1 MTWTLITGAS
11 GGIGRA
17 FAVELAARGHDLV
30 LTARREDELRATA
43 EMVGGRG
50 VRTEIIAADLS
61 TREGRHGLLADLR
74 SRGLTISMLV
84 NNAGFGS
91 IGAFVDLDA
100 DRLSDE
106 VELDVQAVVQLS
118 RALLPSMIEAGH
130 GSIVNVASTAAFQP
144 LPTMAVYAA
153 AKAFVLSFS
162 QALWDE
168 VRDRGVRVIAVCPGP
183 TDTDFFVRAGD
194 ADVLTGRRTPQQ
206 VARTCLDAL
215 DKGRPYV
222 VDGLLNSVQA
232 EVAKRTPSRLAI
244 PLARAVVRHH
254 D

>member
-17 FAVELAARGHDLV
+17 FAAELAARGHDLV

-43 EMVGGRG
+43 DIIGAHG
-50 VRTEIIAADLS
+50 VRTELIPADLS
-61 TREGRHGLLADLR
+61 GPAGRRHLLDELR
-74 SRGLTISMLV
+74 ARDLTISMLV

-91 IGAFVDLDA
+91 IGRFAELDA
-100 DRLSDE
+100 DRLADE
-106 VELDVQAVVQLS
+106 VELDVQTVVQLS
-118 RALLPSMIEAGH
+118 RALLPAMLDAGH

-168 VRDRGVRVIAVCPGP
+168 VRHQGVRVIAVCPGP

-194 ADVLTGRRTPQQ
+194 DDVLTGRRTPQQ
-206 VARTCLDAL
+206 VALTCLEAL

-222 VDGLLNSVQA
+222 VDGLLNTLQA
-232 EVAKRTPSRLAI
+232 EVAKRTPVRVAI

>member
-17 FAVELAARGHDLV
+17 FAAELAARGHDLV
-30 LTARREDELRATA
+30 LTARREEELRATA
-43 EMVGGRG
+43 DIIGAHG
-50 VRTEIIAADLS
+50 VRTELIPADLS
-61 TREGRHGLLADLR
+61 DPAGRRHLLDELR
-74 SRGLTISMLV
+74 ARDLTISMLV

-91 IGAFVDLDA
+91 IGRFAELDA
-100 DRLSDE
+100 DRLADE
-106 VELDVQAVVQLS
+106 VELDVQTVVQLS
-118 RALLPSMIEAGH
+118 RALLPAMLDAGH

-168 VRDRGVRVIAVCPGP
+168 VRHQGVRVIAVCPGP

-194 ADVLTGRRTPQQ
+194 DDVLTGRRTPQQ
-206 VARTCLDAL
+206 VALTCLEAL

-222 VDGLLNSVQA
+222 VDGLLNTVQA
-232 EVAKRTPSRLAI
+232 EVAKRTPARVAI

>member
-17 FAVELAARGHDLV
+17 FAAELAARGHDLV

-43 EMVGGRG
+43 DIIGEHG
-50 VRTEIIAADLS
+50 VRTELIPADLS
-61 TREGRHGLLADLR
+61 GPAGRRHLLDELR
-74 SRGLTISMLV
+74 ARDLTISMLV

-91 IGAFVDLDA
+91 IGRFAELDA
-100 DRLSDE
+100 DRLADE
-106 VELDVQAVVQLS
+106 VELDVQTVVQLS
-118 RALLPSMIEAGH
+118 RALLPAMLDAGH

-168 VRDRGVRVIAVCPGP
+168 VRHQGVRVTAVCPGP

-194 ADVLTGRRTPQQ
+194 DDVLTGRRTPQQ
-206 VARTCLDAL
+206 VALTCLEAL

-222 VDGLLNSVQA
+222 VDGLLNTLQA
-232 EVAKRTPSRLAI
+232 EVAKRTPVRVAI

>member
-17 FAVELAARGHDLV
+17 FATELAARGHDLV

-43 EMVGGRG
+43 EMVGGHG
-50 VRTEIIAADLS
+50 VRTELIPADLS
-61 TREGRHGLLADLR
+61 TPAGRAGLLGELR
-74 SRGLTISMLV
+74 ARELTVSMLV

-91 IGAFVDLDA
+91 IGRFAELDA
-100 DRLSDE
+100 DRLADE
-106 VELDVQAVVQLS
+106 VELDVQTVVQLS
-118 RALLPSMIEAGH
+118 RALLPPMLAAGH

-168 VRDRGVRVIAVCPGP
+168 VRGQGVRVIAVCPGP

-194 ADVLTGRRTPQQ
+194 DDVLTGRRTPQQ
-206 VARTCLDAL
+206 VALTCLEAL

-222 VDGLLNSVQA
+222 IDGLLNTVQA
-232 EVAKRTPSRLAI
+232 EVAKRTPVRIAI
-244 PLARAVVRHH
+244 PLARAVVHH
-254 D
+254 RD

>member
-17 FAVELAARGHDLV
+17 FAAELAARGHDLV
-30 LTARREDELRATA
+30 LTARREDELRATSDIIGA
-43 EMVGGRG
+43 HG
-50 VRTEIIAADLS
+50 VRTELIPADLS
-61 TREGRHGLLADLR
+61 DPAGRRHLLDELR
-74 SRGLTISMLV
+74 ARDLTISMLV

-91 IGAFVDLDA
+91 IGRFADLDA
-100 DRLSDE
+100 DRLADE
-106 VELDVQAVVQLS
+106 VELDVQTVVQLS
-118 RALLPSMIEAGH
+118 RALLPAMLDAGH

-168 VRDRGVRVIAVCPGP
+168 VRDQGVRVIAVCPGP

-194 ADVLTGRRTPQQ
+194 DDVLTGRRTPQQ
-206 VARTCLDAL
+206 VALTCLDAL

-222 VDGLLNSVQA
+222 VDGLLNTVQA
-232 EVAKRTPSRLAI
+232 EVAKRTPVRLAM
-244 PLARAVVRHH
+244 PLARAVMRHQ

>member
-30 LTARREDELRATA
+30 LSARREEELRATA
-43 EMVGGRG
+43 DMVSRHG
-50 VRTEIIAADLS
+50 VRTEVLGADLS
-61 TREGRHGLLADLR
+61 TAAGRRGLLDELR
-74 SRGLTISMLV
+74 VRHLPVSMLV

-91 IGAFVDLDA
+91 IGAFADLDA
-100 DRLSDE
+100 DRLADE

-118 RALLPSMIEAGH
+118 RALLPPMLEAGR

-162 QALWDE
+162 QALWEE
-168 VRDRGVRVIAVCPGP
+168 VRHQGVRVIAVCPGP

-194 ADVLTGRRTPQQ
+194 DDVLTGRRTPQQ
-206 VARTCLDAL
+206 VATTCLDAL
-215 DKGRPYV
+215 DKGKPYV
-222 VDGLLNSVQA
+222 VDGLLNSLQA
-232 EVAKRTPSRLAI
+232 EVGKRTPVRLAMPI
-244 PLARAVVRHH
+244 SRAVIRHRG
-254 D
+254 

>member
-17 FAVELAARGHDLV
+17 FAAELAARGHDLV

-43 EMVGGRG
+43 DIIGAHG
-50 VRTEIIAADLS
+50 VRTELIPADLS
-61 TREGRHGLLADLR
+61 DPAGRRHLLDELR
-74 SRGLTISMLV
+74 ARDLTISMLV

-91 IGAFVDLDA
+91 IGRFAELDA
-100 DRLSDE
+100 DRLADE
-106 VELDVQAVVQLS
+106 VELDVQTVVQLS
-118 RALLPSMIEAGH
+118 RALLPAMLDAGH

-168 VRDRGVRVIAVCPGP
+168 VRHQGVRVIAVCPGP

-194 ADVLTGRRTPQQ
+194 DDVLTGRRTPQQ
-206 VARTCLDAL
+206 VALTCLEAL

-222 VDGLLNSVQA
+222 VDGLLNTVQA
-232 EVAKRTPSRLAI
+232 EVAKRTPVRVAI

>member
-17 FAVELAARGHDLV
+17 FAAELAARGHDLV

-43 EMVGGRG
+43 DIIGAHG
-50 VRTEIIAADLS
+50 VRTELIPADLS
-61 TREGRHGLLADLR
+61 DPAGRRHLLDELR
-74 SRGLTISMLV
+74 ARDLTISMLV

-91 IGAFVDLDA
+91 IGRFAELDA
-100 DRLSDE
+100 DRLADE
-106 VELDVQAVVQLS
+106 VELDVQTVVQLS
-118 RALLPSMIEAGH
+118 RALLPAMLDAGH

-168 VRDRGVRVIAVCPGP
+168 VRDQGVRVIAVCPGP

-194 ADVLTGRRTPQQ
+194 DDVLTGRRTPQQ
-206 VARTCLDAL
+206 VALTCLEAL

-222 VDGLLNSVQA
+222 VDGLLNTVQA
-232 EVAKRTPSRLAI
+232 EVAKRTPVRVAI
-244 PLARAVVRHH
+244 PLARVVVRHH